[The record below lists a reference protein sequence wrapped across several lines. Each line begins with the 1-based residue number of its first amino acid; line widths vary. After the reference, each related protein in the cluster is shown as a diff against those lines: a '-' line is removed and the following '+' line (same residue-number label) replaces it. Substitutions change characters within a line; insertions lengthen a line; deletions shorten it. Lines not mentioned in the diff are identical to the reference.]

1 MKYLFCVHSPR
12 RARDSAWRFDLVFFR
27 LLSPG
32 GAVGE
37 YSREGSSRPRCR
49 GVRREGGKGIG
60 GQAGEEAGE
69 GKEGTDSTSLVA
81 GTWPEEDAYG
91 TDIDAI
97 ERTARG
103 LSFAVKEKAVQESDS
118 LNSDFIDR

>member
-1 MKYLFCVHSPR
+1 MLVRIQLVRSTIVVHIQVGSRLSQQFGFCSCRFRMLSHENMKYLFCVHSPR

-60 GQAGEEAGE
+60 GQGF
-69 GKEGTDSTSLVA
+69 
-81 GTWPEEDAYG
+81 
-91 TDIDAI
+91 
-97 ERTARG
+97 R
-103 LSFAVKEKAVQESDS
+103 
-118 LNSDFIDR
+118 